1 MENKVLSILL
11 GGLIVAV
18 IFHALAFRYE
28 MRIKQGSPYVYRID
42 RLTGRLWSCFM
53 FDAVY
58 GKPCEGGAYNDT
70 TPMKGPKK

>member
-28 MRIKQGSPYVYRID
+28 MHPTKKQWLAYRID
-42 RLTGRLWSCFM
+42 RLTGRVWLCDMKYFIKCY
-53 FDAVY
+53 V
-58 GKPCEGGAYNDT
+58 GKYSDT
-70 TPMKGPKK
+70 SF